1 MSGLSSLDVM
11 KLCKEL
17 LKHAVISK
25 AMSDSFATLD
35 HDNLDAEVRIRYLLL
50 HVSDKVRE
58 EGDYLDN
65 FLKVLLVF
73 GLSDA
78 SQIVR
83 ENIQVWS
90 FLNNPDTLGGM
101 ILSDRD
107 VFDLTEVIIEG
118 SHKWKEIGLSLKLL
132 EYEIEECGKGGSNT
146 LNLSNILR
154 RWLTNSKSTKPPTL
168 DDLSCALANEVVGRT
183 DLADKLVQKFSE
195 RSEKYK
201 TLKLQSKSSHRNF
214 LLIKYQSVDVKVVNG
229 KSALLEVRVEPNDA
243 VNYQW
248 RKDGRNVFNNDVYS
262 YVNNAIL
269 FISSINLKAEGYYS
283 CCISRDGIEVYS
295 NDITLAVTFPQIT
308 RYFFD
313 IYSRLDEL
321 PEDCWPP
328 VAATTFINLALITKS
343 KSDSNMYDYTVQGDI
358 DDIIETKEKI
368 EYEELFGEYESGAL
382 LLIEGRPGSGKT
394 TLMHKVT
401 RDWAVKKN
409 VLVGAKL
416 VVLVPLRLFSSFS
429 KDLELSDI
437 VKNYIVNKNNRQEVL
452 SHVEECDGNGVC
464 FIVDGLDEYQFR
476 DNKETTIY
484 KLLHKTFLPQSMV
497 IVASRPIGSAK
508 LRKGKLKAPVTMR
521 VEILGFSKLDI
532 FSYIESYSFD
542 DVSIASKLKTYLSIH
557 SRVLHMCYLPVYT
570 AMICYLYSQLG
581 DDIPQTETKTY
592 EHFTLLTIVRK
603 LKSEDDEVFI
613 NFNSI
618 FELEGDLKSCFNKIC
633 ELAYIMTVNSKQ
645 AIHQRDADI
654 SLSSQGSD
662 GPSLNLVT
670 IDCSAKLF
678 NIEDFYTFLH
688 LTFQEYLAA
697 LHIAGLDDYQQL
709 EIIDLYKNKPEFL
722 MVWRFFCG
730 TVNFIHRKLQIKRL
744 LYSSNMDTCS
754 KVMCGFESQQQVVC
768 DLILV
773 NNTLS
778 FKDQSFRTSDFLAIS
793 YVILNSNNNLTK
805 LVFDECKLD
814 KEGIILLI
822 EQLSSDHFERV
833 NYLGH
838 HKKNC
843 TVLQLKVLN
852 KVLRKLH
859 SLQSLNLERTNLG
872 SIGITE
878 LTADIKLP
886 YLRFLKVNL
895 TMKTAKLEVL
905 EKLKFLSNELQQV
918 EFGCSESKNTTEE
931 KVKYYSML
939 YNVFGGCVYWNP
951 MYSMV
956 NNMTGHIRLEHS
968 SRCHELILVNCC
980 IEDHHLRL
988 LVPAL
993 KTYNILR
1000 NLILDFNQ
1008 ISGKGAKLLASSFKL
1023 CTTIEVFSAHCN
1035 QIDDSGALTIAK
1047 AFAQLRN
1054 PRILDLQCNAITKM
1068 GSLDVTRVTENL
1080 VSNPEFKL
1088 YITTQTTNL
1097 SSSSFSYVNMKS
1109 LKSSLQTIWKGS
1121 LQAKVNAFKCCKFVS
1136 GIYITDTNDGELR
1149 MEWPSNNIVALADGL
1164 KFCNN
1169 ALILK
1174 LVHKSIVLKAALAL
1188 ADALK
1193 YYTNL
1198 KILILHSNS
1207 ICSDGAVALASAIK
1221 RCTSLEE
1228 LDLDFNSIS
1237 SDGAVA
1243 LADALKY
1250 CTNLEILG
1258 LDSND
1263 IHSDGA
1269 VALAGSL
1276 KCCTNLEMLS
1286 LNNNDIGSDGAVAL
1300 AGFMKCCTNLEILNL
1315 DSNDIGSDGAV
1326 AIAGSLKCC
1335 TNLEML
1341 SLDSNDI
1348 GSDGAVALAGSLK
1361 CCTNLEIL
1369 SLDSNDI
1376 GSDGA
1381 VALAG
1386 SLKCCTNLEI
1396 LSLDS
1401 NDIGSDGAIA
1411 LASSL
1416 KCCTNLEILCL
1427 DSNDIGSDGAGALA
1441 GALRCCTN
1449 LKEILL
1455 DDNNIRS
1462 YGVVVLAGALKL
1474 STNLEIL
1481 SLDSNDIGSDGA
1493 LALAGSLKCCTNLEI
1508 LSLDSNDIGSDGAVA
1523 LAGSLK
1529 CCTNLEILSL
1539 DSNDIGSDGAV
1550 ALAGSLKCCTNLK
1563 YIWLDGNSIGSYG
1576 AVALASALKYCSS
1589 LERLGLK
1596 RSSMETD
1603 GAVALADSLKC
1614 CINLEDM
1621 DLDSNNIGSDGVI
1634 ALAGALKYC
1643 TNLKK
1648 LCLCFNHIG
1657 SDGAVALASAL
1668 KSCTNLEM
1676 LSLDSNHIGPN
1687 GAEALSSALK
1697 YCTNLKKMCLCFNHI
1712 GTYGA
1717 VALASALKSCTNLE
1731 ILSLDSNHIS
1741 PNGAVAL
1748 ASALKSCT
1756 NLEILSLD
1764 SNHIGPNGAEAL
1776 SSALKYCTNLKKM
1789 CLCFNHIGSDG
1800 AVALASALKFCT
1812 NLEIL
1817 SLDSNH
1823 IGPNGAVAL
1832 ASALKSCTNLEIL
1845 SLDSNLIGPIGAV
1858 ALSNAL
1864 KCCTNLKKLCLCFN
1878 HIGSDGAVA
1887 LASALK
1893 YCTSLNFFC
1902 LSFNHIG
1909 SDGAVALASA
1919 LKCCTNLEIL
1929 SLDSCHFGSDSV
1941 ILKYCFN
1948 LEIFSRW

>member
-1 MSGLSSLDVM
+1 MSLEIRVLENAEANLLSGLSSLNVM

-50 HVSDKVRE
+50 HVYDKVRE

-78 SQIVR
+78 SRIVR
-83 ENIQVWS
+83 ENIQVWP

-107 VFDLTEVIIEG
+107 VSDLTEVIIEG
-118 SHKWKEIGLSLKLL
+118 SHQWKEIGLSLKLL

-201 TLKLQSKSSHRNF
+201 TLKPQSKSYRNF
-214 LLIKYQSVDVKVVNG
+214 PLIKYQSVDVKVVNG

-248 RKDGRNVFNNDVYS
+248 RKDGRNIFNSDVYS

-269 FISSINLKAEGYYS
+269 FISPVNLEAEGHYS

-328 VAATTFINLALITKS
+328 VAVTTFINLALITKS
-343 KSDSNMYDYTVQGDI
+343 KSDSCMNDYTVQGDI

-368 EYEELFGEYESGAL
+368 EYEELFGKYESGAL

-394 TLMHKVT
+394 TLMHKLT
-401 RDWAVKKN
+401 RDWAVKNN

-476 DNKETTIY
+476 DDKETTIH

-557 SRVLHMCYLPVYT
+557 SRVLHMCYLPVHT

-603 LKSEDDEVFI
+603 LKSEDDEVYI

-618 FELEGDLKSCFNKIC
+618 FELEGDLKLYFNKIC

-730 TVNFIHRKLQIKRL
+730 TVNSIHRELQKQRL
-744 LYSSNMDTCS
+744 LSSSSMDTCS

-768 DLILV
+768 DIILE

-778 FKDQSFRTSDFLAIS
+778 FKNQSFITTDFLAIS

-814 KEGIILLI
+814 KEGIMLLI

-833 NYLGH
+833 NYLGY
-838 HKKNC
+838 HKKKC
-843 TVLQLKVLN
+843 TLVQLKVLN
-852 KVLRKLH
+852 KLLRKLH
-859 SLQSLNLERTNLG
+859 SLQNLNLENTNLG

-886 YLRFLKVNL
+886 CLRFLKVNL
-895 TMKTAKLEVL
+895 TMNAKLEVL
-905 EKLKFLSNELQQV
+905 EKLKFVSNELQQV
-918 EFGCSESKNTTEE
+918 EFGCFKYKNTTEE

-956 NNMTGHIRLEHS
+956 NNTTGHIRLEHS
-968 SRCHELILVNCC
+968 SHCHELILVNCC

-1008 ISGKGAKLLASSFKL
+1008 ISGKGADMLASSFEV

-1047 AFAQLRN
+1047 AFAKLKN
-1054 PRILDLQCNAITKM
+1054 PRILDLQCNSITKV
-1068 GSLDVTRVTENL
+1068 GFLAVTKVTKNL
-1080 VSNPEFKL
+1080 VTNPYFKL

-1097 SSSSFSYVNMKS
+1097 SSNSYSYVNMKS

-1121 LQAKVNAFKCCKFVS
+1121 HQAKVNAFKCCKFVS
-1136 GIYITDTNDGELR
+1136 EIYITDTNDGELR
-1149 MEWPSNNIVALADGL
+1149 MEWPTNDIVALADGL
-1164 KFCNN
+1164 IFCNN

-1174 LVHKSIVLKAALAL
+1174 LVHKSIDLKAASAL
-1188 ADALK
+1188 ANALK

-1207 ICSDGAVALASAIK
+1207 IYSDGAVALASTLK
-1221 RCTSLEE
+1221 CCTSLE
-1228 LDLDFNSIS
+1228 LLNLDFNNIS

-1243 LADALKY
+1243 LAEALKY
-1250 CTNLEILG
+1250 CTNLEILS

-1276 KCCTNLEMLS
+1276 KCCTNLKILS
-1286 LNNNDIGSDGAVAL
+1286 LN
-1300 AGFMKCCTNLEILNL
+1300 
-1315 DSNDIGSDGAV
+1315 
-1326 AIAGSLKCC
+1326 
-1335 TNLEML
+1335 
-1341 SLDSNDI
+1341 SNDI

-1369 SLDSNDI
+1369 NLDSNDIGSDGAVALASSLKCCNKILRLDSNDICSDGVVALAYLLKFFWIKRWSLDRFGSDGTVVLAGSLKCSTKILSLDSNDI

-1381 VALAG
+1381 VALAD

-1401 NDIGSDGAIA
+1401 NAIGSDGAVA
-1411 LASSL
+1411 LADSL
-1416 KCCTNLEILCL
+1416 K
-1427 DSNDIGSDGAGALA
+1427 
-1441 GALRCCTN
+1441 RC
-1449 LKEILL
+1449 
-1455 DDNNIRS
+1455 
-1462 YGVVVLAGALKL
+1462 
-1474 STNLEIL
+1474 TNLEIL
-1481 SLDSNDIGSDGA
+1481 SLDSNAIGSDGA
-1493 LALAGSLKCCTNLEI
+1493 VFLAGLLKCCTNLEILSLNSNDIGSYGAVALAGSLKCCINLEILNLDSNHFGYDGAVALAGSLKCCTNLEI

-1550 ALAGSLKCCTNLK
+1550 ALAGSLKCCTNLR

-1576 AVALASALKYCSS
+1576 AVALARALKYCSS
-1589 LERLGLK
+1589 LERLGPK
-1596 RSSMETD
+1596 RLVWKQMEQ
-1603 GAVALADSLKC
+1603 
-1614 CINLEDM
+1614 
-1621 DLDSNNIGSDGVI
+1621 
-1634 ALAGALKYC
+1634 
-1643 TNLKK
+1643 
-1648 LCLCFNHIG
+1648 
-1657 SDGAVALASAL
+1657 
-1668 KSCTNLEM
+1668 
-1676 LSLDSNHIGPN
+1676 
-1687 GAEALSSALK
+1687 
-1697 YCTNLKKMCLCFNHI
+1697 
-1712 GTYGA
+1712 
-1717 VALASALKSCTNLE
+1717 
-1731 ILSLDSNHIS
+1731 
-1741 PNGAVAL
+1741 
-1748 ASALKSCT
+1748 
-1756 NLEILSLD
+1756 
-1764 SNHIGPNGAEAL
+1764 
-1776 SSALKYCTNLKKM
+1776 
-1789 CLCFNHIGSDG
+1789 
-1800 AVALASALKFCT
+1800 
-1812 NLEIL
+1812 
-1817 SLDSNH
+1817 
-1823 IGPNGAVAL
+1823 
-1832 ASALKSCTNLEIL
+1832 
-1845 SLDSNLIGPIGAV
+1845 
-1858 ALSNAL
+1858 
-1864 KCCTNLKKLCLCFN
+1864 
-1878 HIGSDGAVA
+1878 
-1887 LASALK
+1887 
-1893 YCTSLNFFC
+1893 
-1902 LSFNHIG
+1902 
-1909 SDGAVALASA
+1909 
-1919 LKCCTNLEIL
+1919 
-1929 SLDSCHFGSDSV
+1929 
-1941 ILKYCFN
+1941 
-1948 LEIFSRW
+1948 

>member
-1 MSGLSSLDVM
+1 MSLEIRVLENAEANLLSGLSSLDVM

-25 AMSDSFATLD
+25 VMSDSFATLD

-50 HVSDKVRE
+50 HVYDKVRE

-78 SQIVR
+78 SRIVT

-90 FLNNPDTLGGM
+90 FLNNLDTLGGM

-107 VFDLTEVIIEG
+107 VSDLTEVIIEG

-154 RWLTNSKSTKPPTL
+154 RWLTNSKSTKPLTL

-201 TLKLQSKSSHRNF
+201 TLKPQSKSSHRNF
-214 LLIKYQSVDVKVVNG
+214 PLIRYQSVDVKVVNG

-248 RKDGRNVFNNDVYS
+248 RKDGRNIFNSDVYS

-269 FISSINLKAEGYYS
+269 FIRSVNLEAEGHYS
-283 CCISRDGIEVYS
+283 CCISRDDIEVYS
-295 NDITLAVTFPQIT
+295 SDITLAITFSQIT

-321 PEDCWPP
+321 PEDSWPP
-328 VAATTFINLALITKS
+328 VAVTTYINLALITKS

-368 EYEELFGEYESGAL
+368 EYEELFGKYESGGL

-452 SHVEECDGNGVC
+452 SHVEECNGNGVC

-476 DNKETTIY
+476 DDKETTIY

-497 IVASRPIGSAK
+497 IVASRPIGTAK

-532 FSYIESYSFD
+532 FSYIDSYSFE
-542 DVSIASKLKTYLSIH
+542 DVSIASKLKAYLRIH
-557 SRVLHMCYLPVYT
+557 SRVLHMCYLPVHT

-633 ELAYIMTVNSKQ
+633 ELAYIMTVDSKQ

-654 SLSSQGSD
+654 SLSSKGSD

-697 LHIAGLDDYQQL
+697 VHIAGLDDYQQL

-730 TVNFIHRKLQIKRL
+730 TVKFVHRELQIKRL
-744 LYSSNMDTCS
+744 LSSSSMDTCG

-768 DLILV
+768 DLILE

-793 YVILNSNNNLTK
+793 YVILNSDNNLTK
-805 LVFDECKLD
+805 LVFDECMLD
-814 KEGIILLI
+814 EEGIILLI
-822 EQLSSDHFERV
+822 EQLSSDYFERV

-838 HKKNC
+838 HKKSC
-843 TVLQLKVLN
+843 TVVQLKVLN
-852 KVLRKLH
+852 KLLRKLQ
-859 SLQSLNLERTNLG
+859 SLQSLNLERTELG
-872 SIGITE
+872 SNGITE

-886 YLRFLKVNL
+886 YLRFLKVN
-895 TMKTAKLEVL
+895 MPMQIVKSESL
-905 EKLKFLSNELQQV
+905 EKLKFVSNELEQV
-918 EFGCSESKNTTEE
+918 EFDCSKSKNTTEE
-931 KVKYYSML
+931 KVTYYSML
-939 YNVFGGCVYWNP
+939 YNVFSHSVYWNP
-951 MYSMV
+951 MYPMV

-968 SRCHELILVNCC
+968 SHCHELILVNCC

-993 KTYNILR
+993 KTYNILC
-1000 NLILDFNQ
+1000 NLTLDFNQ
-1008 ISGKGAKLLASSFKL
+1008 ISGKGANLLASCFEV

-1035 QIDDSGALTIAK
+1035 QIDDSGALTLAK

-1054 PRILDLQCNAITKM
+1054 PRILDLQCNAITEA
-1068 GSLDVTRVTENL
+1068 GFVAVTEVTKSL
-1080 VSNPEFKL
+1080 VTNPEFKL
-1088 YITTQTTNL
+1088 YITTQATNL
-1097 SSSSFSYVNMKS
+1097 SNSSFSYVNMKP
-1109 LKSSLQTIWKGS
+1109 LKSSLQMISKGS
-1121 LQAKVNAFKCCKFVS
+1121 LLVKVNAFKCCKFVS
-1136 GIYITDTNDGELR
+1136 GIYITDSTDEELN
-1149 MEWPSNNIVALADGL
+1149 MEWPSNDIVALADGL
-1164 KFCNN
+1164 TFCNN

-1174 LVHKSIVLKAALAL
+1174 LVHKSINLEAASALANV
-1188 ADALK
+1188 LK
-1193 YYTNL
+1193 YYTKL

-1207 ICSDGAVALASAIK
+1207 IYSDGAVALASALK
-1221 RCTSLEE
+1221 YCTSLEE
-1228 LDLDFNSIS
+1228 LNLDFNNIS

-1243 LADALKY
+1243 LADALKN
-1250 CTNLEILG
+1250 CTNLERLG
-1258 LDSND
+1258 L
-1263 IHSDGA
+1263 
-1269 VALAGSL
+1269 VR
-1276 KCCTNLEMLS
+1276 
-1286 LNNNDIGSDGAVAL
+1286 NNIGSDGAVAL
-1300 AGFMKCCTNLEILNL
+1300 ADALKYVTKLKELL
-1315 DSNDIGSDGAV
+1315 VPSNNIDY
-1326 AIAGSLKCC
+1326 
-1335 TNLEML
+1335 
-1341 SLDSNDI
+1341 
-1348 GSDGAVALAGSLK
+1348 DGAVALAGSLK

-1369 SLDSNDI
+1369 SLDSNHIGSYGAIALSDGLKCCTNLKNIYLDSNDI
-1376 GSDGA
+1376 GSDGV
-1381 VALAG
+1381 VALTG

-1401 NDIGSDGAIA
+1401 NDIGSNGAVA
-1411 LASSL
+1411 LAVAL
-1416 KCCTNLEILCL
+1416 K
-1427 DSNDIGSDGAGALA
+1427 
-1441 GALRCCTN
+1441 CCTN

-1462 YGVVVLAGALKL
+1462 YGVIVLASA
-1474 STNLEIL
+1474 
-1481 SLDSNDIGSDGA
+1481 
-1493 LALAGSLKCCTNLEI
+1493 LKCCTNLEVLDLCSNNI
-1508 LSLDSNDIGSDGAVA
+1508 GRYGADALDDALKCCTNLKSLLLDGNSIGSDGVAALAGALKHCTNLEIVSLDSIDIASHGAAALTDALKYCTNLERLSLNSNNIGSDGAVA
-1523 LAGSLK
+1523 LAG
-1529 CCTNLEILSL
+1529 
-1539 DSNDIGSDGAV
+1539 
-1550 ALAGSLKCCTNLK
+1550 ALQ
-1563 YIWLDGNSIGSYG
+1563 
-1576 AVALASALKYCSS
+1576 YC
-1589 LERLGLK
+1589 
-1596 RSSMETD
+1596 
-1603 GAVALADSLKC
+1603 
-1614 CINLEDM
+1614 N
-1621 DLDSNNIGSDGVI
+1621 
-1634 ALAGALKYC
+1634 
-1643 TNLKK
+1643 NLKK

-1657 SDGAVALASAL
+1657 SDGAVTLA
-1668 KSCTNLEM
+1668 
-1676 LSLDSNHIGPN
+1676 G
-1687 GAEALSSALK
+1687 ALK
-1697 YCTNLKKMCLCFNHI
+1697 YCTNLERL
-1712 GTYGA
+1712 G
-1717 VALASALKSCTNLE
+1717 
-1731 ILSLDSNHIS
+1731 LDGN
-1741 PNGAVAL
+1741 N
-1748 ASALKSCT
+1748 
-1756 NLEILSLD
+1756 
-1764 SNHIGPNGAEAL
+1764 
-1776 SSALKYCTNLKKM
+1776 
-1789 CLCFNHIGSDG
+1789 IGSDG
-1800 AVALASALKFCT
+1800 EIALA
-1812 NLEIL
+1812 
-1817 SLDSNH
+1817 
-1823 IGPNGAVAL
+1823 
-1832 ASALKSCTNLEIL
+1832 
-1845 SLDSNLIGPIGAV
+1845 
-1858 ALSNAL
+1858 NAL
-1864 KCCTNLKKLCLCFN
+1864 ESSTNLKEVLL
-1878 HIGSDGAVA
+1878 DGNKVCN
-1887 LASALK
+1887 S
-1893 YCTSLNFFC
+1893 S
-1902 LSFNHIG
+1902 SW
-1909 SDGAVALASA
+1909 SS
-1919 LKCCTNLEIL
+1919 
-1929 SLDSCHFGSDSV
+1929 
-1941 ILKYCFN
+1941 
-1948 LEIFSRW
+1948 

>member
-1 MSGLSSLDVM
+1 MSLEIRVLENAEANLLPGLSSLDVM

-25 AMSDSFATLD
+25 VMSDSFATLD

-50 HVSDKVRE
+50 HVYDKVRE

-78 SQIVR
+78 SRIVA
-83 ENIQVWS
+83 ENIQVRS
-90 FLNNPDTLGGM
+90 FLNNLDTLGGM

-107 VFDLTEVIIEG
+107 VSDLTEVIIEG

-168 DDLSCALANEVVGRT
+168 DDLSCALANKVVGRT

-201 TLKLQSKSSHRNF
+201 TLKPQSKSSHRNF
-214 LLIKYQSVDVKVVNG
+214 PLIKYQSVDVKVVNG

-248 RKDGRNVFNNDVYS
+248 RKDGRNIFNSDVYS

-269 FISSINLKAEGYYS
+269 FIRSVNLEAEGHYS
-283 CCISRDGIEVYS
+283 CCISRDDIEVYS
-295 NDITLAVTFPQIT
+295 SDITLAVTFSQIM

-321 PEDCWPP
+321 PEDSWPP
-328 VAATTFINLALITKS
+328 VAVTTYINLALITKS

-358 DDIIETKEKI
+358 DDVIETKEKI
-368 EYEELFGEYESGAL
+368 EYEELFGTYESGAL
-382 LLIEGRPGSGKT
+382 LVIEGRPGSGKT

-476 DNKETTIY
+476 DDKETTIY

-497 IVASRPIGSAK
+497 IVASRPIGTAK

-532 FSYIESYSFD
+532 FSYIESYSFEY
-542 DVSIASKLKTYLSIH
+542 VSIASKLKAYLRIH
-557 SRVLHMCYLPVYT
+557 SRVLHMCYLPVHT

-581 DDIPQTETKTY
+581 DDIPQTETITY

-633 ELAYIMTVNSKQ
+633 ELAYIMTVDSKQ

-654 SLSSQGSD
+654 SLSSKGFD

-697 LHIAGLDDYQQL
+697 VHIAGLDDYQQL

-730 TVNFIHRKLQIKRL
+730 TVKFVHREPQIKRL
-744 LYSSNMDTCS
+744 LSSSSMDACG
-754 KVMCGFESQQQVVC
+754 KVTCGFESQQQVVC
-768 DLILV
+768 DLILE

-778 FKDQSFRTSDFLAIS
+778 FKDQIFRTSDFLAIS
-793 YVILNSNNNLTK
+793 NVILNSNNNLTK
-805 LVFDECKLD
+805 LVLDECMLD
-814 KEGIILLI
+814 EEGIILLI

-838 HKKNC
+838 HKKSC
-843 TVLQLKVLN
+843 TVVQLKVLN
-852 KVLRKLH
+852 KLLRKLQ
-859 SLQSLNLERTNLG
+859 SLQSLNLERTELG
-872 SIGITE
+872 SNGITE

-886 YLRFLKVNL
+886 CLRFLKVS
-895 TMKTAKLEVL
+895 MPMQIVKLESL
-905 EKLKFLSNELQQV
+905 EKLKFQSNELEQV
-918 EFGCSESKNTTEE
+918 EFDCSKSKNTTEE
-931 KVKYYSML
+931 NVKYYGML
-939 YNVFGGCVYWNP
+939 YNVFGRCVYWNP
-951 MYSMV
+951 MYPMV
-956 NNMTGHIRLEHS
+956 NNMTSHICLEHS
-968 SRCHELILVNCC
+968 SHCHELILVNCC
-980 IEDHHLRL
+980 IENHHLRL

-1000 NLILDFNQ
+1000 NLTLDFNQ
-1008 ISGKGAKLLASSFKL
+1008 ISGKGANLLASSFRV

-1035 QIDDSGALTIAK
+1035 QIDDSGALTLAK

-1054 PRILDLQCNAITKM
+1054 PRILDLQCNAITKV
-1068 GSLDVTRVTENL
+1068 GSLAVTKVTKS
-1080 VSNPEFKL
+1080 VVTNPEFKL

-1097 SSSSFSYVNMKS
+1097 SSSSYSYVNMNS
-1109 LKSSLQTIWKGS
+1109 LKSSLQMIWKGS
-1121 LQAKVNAFKCCKFVS
+1121 LQCKVNAFKCCKFVS
-1136 GIYITDTNDGELR
+1136 GIYISDTNDGELK
-1149 MEWPSNNIVALADGL
+1149 MEWLSNNIVALADEL

-1174 LVHKSIVLKAALAL
+1174 LVHKSIDLDAASALAN
-1188 ADALK
+1188 ALK

-1198 KILILHSNS
+1198 KILILNSNS
-1207 ICSDGAVALASAIK
+1207 ICSDGAVVLASALK
-1221 RCTSLEE
+1221 YCTSLEE

-1237 SDGAVA
+1237 SDGAIA

-1250 CTNLEILG
+1250 CTK
-1258 LDSND
+1258 
-1263 IHSDGA
+1263 
-1269 VALAGSL
+1269 L
-1276 KCCTNLEMLS
+1276 KSLS
-1286 LNNNDIGSDGAVAL
+1286 LLRNSIGSDGAVAL
-1300 AGFMKCCTNLEILNL
+1300 AGALKCCANLKEIFLEDNKIRSYGVKVL
-1315 DSNDIGSDGAV
+1315 AGA
-1326 AIAGSLKCC
+1326 LKCC
-1335 TNLEML
+1335 TNLEV
-1341 SLDSNDI
+1341 LDLCSNSI
-1348 GSDGAVALAGSLK
+1348 GHYGAEALDDALK
-1361 CCTNLEIL
+1361 CCTNLKRL
-1369 SLDSNDI
+1369 LLDDNNI

-1381 VALAG
+1381 AAAASALKYCPNLKLFCLG
-1386 SLKCCTNLEI
+1386 SN
-1396 LSLDS
+1396 
-1401 NDIGSDGAIA
+1401 NVGSDGAIA
-1411 LASSL
+1411 LAGAL
-1416 KCCTNLEILCL
+1416 KCGTKLEIFDLC
-1427 DSNDIGSDGAGALA
+1427 NNNIGRYGAVAL
-1441 GALRCCTN
+1441 GDVLQCCTN
-1449 LKEILL
+1449 LKI
-1455 DDNNIRS
+1455 
-1462 YGVVVLAGALKL
+1462 
-1474 STNLEIL
+1474 
-1481 SLDSNDIGSDGA
+1481 
-1493 LALAGSLKCCTNLEI
+1493 
-1508 LSLDSNDIGSDGAVA
+1508 
-1523 LAGSLK
+1523 
-1529 CCTNLEILSL
+1529 
-1539 DSNDIGSDGAV
+1539 
-1550 ALAGSLKCCTNLK
+1550 
-1563 YIWLDGNSIGSYG
+1563 IWLDGNSIGSDG
-1576 AVALASALKYCSS
+1576 AVALTCALKYCSS
-1589 LERLGLK
+1589 LEILGLD
-1596 RSSMETD
+1596 RNSMGTD
-1603 GAVALADSLKC
+1603 GAVALADILKS
-1614 CINLEDM
+1614 CINLEEM
-1621 DLDSNNIGSDGVI
+1621 NLDNNNIGSDGAV

-1648 LCLCFNHIG
+1648 LCLSFNHIG
-1657 SDGAVALASAL
+1657 SDGAVALTCALKYCSSLEILGLNRNSMGTDGAVALADIL
-1668 KSCTNLEM
+1668 KSCINLEEM
-1676 LSLDSNHIGPN
+1676 NLDNNNIGSD
-1687 GAEALSSALK
+1687 GAVALAGALK
-1697 YCTNLKKMCLCFNHI
+1697 YCTNLKKL
-1712 GTYGA
+1712 
-1717 VALASALKSCTNLE
+1717 
-1731 ILSLDSNHIS
+1731 
-1741 PNGAVAL
+1741 
-1748 ASALKSCT
+1748 
-1756 NLEILSLD
+1756 
-1764 SNHIGPNGAEAL
+1764 
-1776 SSALKYCTNLKKM
+1776 
-1789 CLCFNHIGSDG
+1789 
-1800 AVALASALKFCT
+1800 
-1812 NLEIL
+1812 
-1817 SLDSNH
+1817 
-1823 IGPNGAVAL
+1823 
-1832 ASALKSCTNLEIL
+1832 
-1845 SLDSNLIGPIGAV
+1845 
-1858 ALSNAL
+1858 
-1864 KCCTNLKKLCLCFN
+1864 
-1878 HIGSDGAVA
+1878 
-1887 LASALK
+1887 
-1893 YCTSLNFFC
+1893 C

-1909 SDGAVALASA
+1909 SDGAVTLAGV
-1919 LKCCTNLEIL
+1919 LKYCTNLERL
-1929 SLDSCHFGSDSV
+1929 GLDGNNIGSDGEIALVGALECSTNLKE
-1941 ILKYCFN
+1941 ILLDGN
-1948 LEIFSRW
+1948 NIVQ